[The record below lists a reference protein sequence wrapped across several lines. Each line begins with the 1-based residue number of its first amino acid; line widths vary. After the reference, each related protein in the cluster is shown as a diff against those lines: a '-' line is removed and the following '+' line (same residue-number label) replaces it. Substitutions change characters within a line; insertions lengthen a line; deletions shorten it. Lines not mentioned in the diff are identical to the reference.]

1 MSLAPGGRLWGGKG
15 VEKGTGMNGFK
26 AEGLGALV
34 QLFLLL
40 CGYLS

>member
-1 MSLAPGGRLWGGKG
+1 MSLAPGERLWGGKG
-15 VEKGTGMNGFK
+15 VEKWMNGFK